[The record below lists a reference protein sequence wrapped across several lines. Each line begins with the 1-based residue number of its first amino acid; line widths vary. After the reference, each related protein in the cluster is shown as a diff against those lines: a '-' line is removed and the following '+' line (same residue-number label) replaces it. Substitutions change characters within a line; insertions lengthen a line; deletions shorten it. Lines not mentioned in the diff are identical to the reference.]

1 MTELGNDAVAVAAL
15 AIYAVYLGVGF
26 GLRTWLQWRRT
37 GDTGWR
43 GISGR
48 FGSAEWWAGVLFTAA
63 LLAGVLGPVTA
74 LLGLEPVAALG
85 DAVVQV
91 VGAGVA
97 VAGVLA
103 TFATQLAMGTSWR
116 IGVDETERTDL
127 VTAGPFGLVRNPIFT
142 AMAATGLGLA
152 LMVPNLVALLGF
164 ALLLVALQLQV
175 RVVEEPYLVRTHGQS
190 YAAYAATVGR
200 FIPGLGRAT
209 PRPTNHP
216 AINSADG
223 STDRRTT
230 TEGVA

>member
-1 MTELGNDAVAVAAL
+1 MTELGNDTVVVAAL

-48 FGSAEWWAGVLFTAA
+48 FGSAEWWAGVLFTGA
-63 LLAGVLGPVTA
+63 LLAGVLGPITA
-74 LLGLEPVAALG
+74 LLGLEPVAAL
-85 DAVVQV
+85 DASGVQM
-91 VGAGVA
+91 VGAALA
-97 VAGVLA
+97 VAGLLA

-127 VTAGPFGLVRNPIFT
+127 VTA
-142 AMAATGLGLA
+142 MATTGLGLA

-216 AINSADG
+216 AINPADG